1 MKVPDEQVVILSHVL
16 ADEINVGYQGK
27 HDLEVSRVCG
37 AKVKNMRELAAALDA
52 HDGEFVRVDFV
63 GGDVVVVNAKEGR
76 AAGERILAKHRVPAR
91 MSPDL
96 AAGGGGGGVGRG
108 RDV

>member
-52 HDGEFVRVDFV
+52 HAGEFVRVDFV
-63 GGDVVVVNAKEGR
+63 GGDVIVVNAKEGR